1 MTEPTAPDTAM
12 SRRNVLRAG
21 AVGAAAFGLG
31 AGKLVLE
38 PNLAQRGLLDKDGV
52 FGATSMAFADSL
64 YSEAFPTSPLILK
77 PFTDQLPIPKALKPV
92 SKAEYSNWAKPPG
105 PGLGQQ
111 NSLGNQQH
119 QIWPTDIIAG
129 LPGAK

>member
-38 PNLAQRGLLDKDGV
+38 PNLTQRGLLSKDGV

-64 YSEAFPTSPLILK
+64 YTEAFPTSPLILK
-77 PFTDQLPIPKALKPV
+77 PFTDQLPIPKAERPV
-92 SKAEYSNWAKPPG
+92 DPSVWKSWKN
-105 PGLGQQ
+105 
-111 NSLGNQQH
+111 
-119 QIWPTDIIAG
+119 
-129 LPGAK
+129 